1 MKAFVIAVKDIPE
14 SVQCAERCIESAAN
28 YGLEV
33 EMFFGI
39 TPKDD
44 PLKML
49 DDLGI
54 SKEKFTEK
62 YSRIE
67 NCVAA
72 FLSHRSLWQK
82 CADINED
89 VLIFE
94 HDAVVVAPIPV
105 FKPYNRLISYGKP
118 SYGKYNTPMK
128 IGANPLTSKRYLP
141 GAHAY
146 RLKPS
151 AARILL
157 EESKLYAAPTDIFL
171 NGNHFPWIEEYY
183 PWPVEADDSFTTI
196 QKTEGCIAKH
206 GYNNEYKI
214 I

>member
-1 MKAFVIAVKDIPE
+1 MKAFVITVKDIPE
-14 SVQCAERCIESAAN
+14 SVQCAERCIKSAAEH
-28 YGLEV
+28 GLDV
-33 EMFFGI
+33 EMFFGV
-39 TPKDD
+39 TPKDN

-54 SKEKFTEK
+54 SPKNFTGK
-62 YSRIE
+62 YSRVE

-72 FLSHRSLWQK
+72 FLSHRALWER
-82 CADINED
+82 CSDLNED
-89 VLIFE
+89 LLVFE

-118 SYGKYNTPMK
+118 SYGNFRTPMK
-128 IGANPLTSKRYLP
+128 IGVNPLTSKAYLP

-146 RLKPS
+146 ALKPS

-157 EESKLYAAPTDIFL
+157 EESILYAGPTDVFL
-171 NGNHFPWIEEYY
+171 SKSHFPWIEEYY
-183 PWPVEADDSFTTI
+183 PWPVEVNDTFSTI
-196 QKTEGCIAKH
+196 QKNEGCLAKH
-206 GYNNEYKI
+206 NYGEGYKI

>member
-1 MKAFVIAVKDIPE
+1 MKAFVITVKDIPE
-14 SVQCAERCIESAAN
+14 SVKCAERCIESAAN

-62 YSRIE
+62 YSRID

-118 SYGKYNTPMK
+118 SYGNFRTPMK
-128 IGANPLTSKRYLP
+128 IGVNPLTSKAYLP